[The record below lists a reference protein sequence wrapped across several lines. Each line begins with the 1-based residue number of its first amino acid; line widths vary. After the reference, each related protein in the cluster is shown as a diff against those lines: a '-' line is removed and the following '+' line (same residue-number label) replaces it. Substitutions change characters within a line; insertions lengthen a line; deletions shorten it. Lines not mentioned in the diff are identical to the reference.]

1 MKKLAYSLLSGLLML
16 ATTIPVGATTP
27 TTTIAQSHTIA
38 QPHTIA
44 QANSATIEQM
54 FREQKVLTDE
64 IQTLMAQMKVMLA
77 EMKALTSLPEG
88 QTPTMAD
95 LYKQQQV
102 ILTRL
107 ETLSQSRFDTLVPKR
122 SAVTGQGKAATVQDI
137 HRQQQAIIADL
148 KTTMAEMKTLMEV
161 YRGRAGTSER

>member
-1 MKKLAYSLLSGLLML
+1 MKKLAYGLLSGLLLL
-16 ATTIPVGATTP
+16 AATIPVGATTP
-27 TTTIAQSHTIA
+27 TTTITQS
-38 QPHTIA
+38 HTIA

-54 FREQKVLTDE
+54 FQEQKVLTNE
-64 IQTLMAQMKVMLA
+64 IQTLMAQMKAMLA

-137 HRQQQAIIADL
+137 HRQQLAIIADL
-148 KTTMAEMKTLMEV
+148 KTMMAEMKTLMEV

>member
-1 MKKLAYSLLSGLLML
+1 MKKLAYGLLSGLLML
-16 ATTIPVGATTP
+16 AAIPVGATTP

-38 QPHTIA
+38 Q
-44 QANSATIEQM
+44 ANSATIEQM
-54 FREQKVLTDE
+54 FQEQKVLTNE
-64 IQTLMAQMKVMLA
+64 IQTLMAQMKAMLA

-137 HRQQQAIIADL
+137 HRQQLAIIADL
-148 KTTMAEMKTLMEV
+148 KTMMAEMKTLMEV